1 MQQDSGIPN
10 CYRRIQSPSGIFLD
24 SGNWGRY
31 DFRTNRPVGCRRISA
46 GKYVNP
52 QQARASFLPLCNERS
67 TLVAT
72 IFYERDANPDA
83 LKGKTIAIL
92 GYGSQGHAQAQNLR
106 DSGYKVIV
114 GLEPARG
121 SAQQARADGMVV
133 VAPDEAA
140 KRADWIH
147 VLTPDETQAAV
158 YEQYIKPYLHP
169 GKVLGFSHGFSI
181 HFKTIVPPDDVDVVM
196 IAPKSPGHL
205 LRRVYSEGRGVPS
218 LIAIQQD
225 ASKRAHEYALAYAH
239 GIGSTRAGVL
249 QTTFKEETESDL
261 FGEQA
266 VLCGGL
272 TSLIKKGFETLVEA
286 GYAPEI
292 AYFECLHEMK
302 LIVDLIYEGGLGRM
316 RYSISNTAEYG
327 DLTRGEKVVG
337 DETRA
342 AMKRTLADIQSG
354 KFAKEWI
361 EENKNGGKHFAALR
375 EKEKQHPIEIV
386 GAELRGMMSWLPK
399 DGKKPAETP
408 KEPTKQVVNA

>member
-1 MQQDSGIPN
+1 M
-10 CYRRIQSPSGIFLD
+10 
-24 SGNWGRY
+24 
-31 DFRTNRPVGCRRISA
+31 
-46 GKYVNP
+46 
-52 QQARASFLPLCNERS
+52 
-67 TLVAT
+67 AT
-72 IFYERDANPDA
+72 IFYEHDANPNA

-114 GLEPARG
+114 GLEPTRP

-147 VLTPDETQAAV
+147 VLTPDETQAQV
-158 YEQYIKPYLHP
+158 YEQFIRPYLHP
-169 GKVLGFSHGFSI
+169 GKILGFSHGFSI
-181 HFKTIVPPDDVDVVM
+181 HFKTIVPPEDVDVVM

-225 ASKRAHEYALAYAH
+225 SSKRAHEYALAYAH

-302 LIVDLIYEGGLGRM
+302 LIVDLIH
-316 RYSISNTAEYG
+316 EY
-327 DLTRGEKVVG
+327 
-337 DETRA
+337 RA
-342 AMKRTLADIQSG
+342 ACAIRFRIRRIRRPDARRKSCRRCHARRDEKDSGRHTGWDVRARVDRGKRRQQLQLPI
-354 KFAKEWI
+354 
-361 EENKNGGKHFAALR
+361 LR
-375 EKEKQHPIEIV
+375 RRTTASDEIV
-386 GAELRGMMSWLPK
+386 GAQLF
-399 DGKKPAETP
+399 A
-408 KEPTKQVVNA
+408 A

>member
-1 MQQDSGIPN
+1 M
-10 CYRRIQSPSGIFLD
+10 
-24 SGNWGRY
+24 
-31 DFRTNRPVGCRRISA
+31 
-46 GKYVNP
+46 
-52 QQARASFLPLCNERS
+52 
-67 TLVAT
+67 AT
-72 IFYERDANPDA
+72 IFYERDANREA

-106 DSGYKVIV
+106 DSGHKVII
-114 GLEPARG
+114 GLEPNRQ
-121 SAQQARADGMVV
+121 SAQQARADGMTV

-140 KRADWIH
+140 RRADWIH

-158 YEQYIKPYLHP
+158 YEQYIKPYLRP

-181 HFKTIVPPDDVDVVM
+181 HFKTIVPPKDVDVVM

-218 LIAIQQD
+218 LIAIHQD
-225 ASKRAHEYALAYAH
+225 ASKRAHELALSYAH

-249 QTTFKEETESDL
+249 QTTFKEETETDL
-261 FGEQA
+261 FGEQS

-286 GYAPEI
+286 GYAPEM

-342 AMKRTLADIQSG
+342 AMKKILADIQNG
-354 KFAKEWI
+354 TFAKEWI
-361 EENKNGGKHFAALR
+361 EENKTGGKKFAALR

-386 GAELRGMMSWLPK
+386 GAQLRGMMSWLPTTA
-399 DGKKPAETP
+399 KKPAETP
-408 KEPTKQVVNA
+408 SARAKAGAKADTKKDKPKKVVNA

>member
-1 MQQDSGIPN
+1 M
-10 CYRRIQSPSGIFLD
+10 
-24 SGNWGRY
+24 
-31 DFRTNRPVGCRRISA
+31 
-46 GKYVNP
+46 
-52 QQARASFLPLCNERS
+52 
-67 TLVAT
+67 AT

-106 DSGYKVIV
+106 DNGFKVIV
-114 GLEPARG
+114 GLDANRP

-133 VAPDEAA
+133 AAPGEAA

-158 YEQYIKPYLHP
+158 YDQFIKPYLHP
-169 GKVLGFSHGFSI
+169 GKILGFSHGFSI
-181 HFKTIVPPDDVDVVM
+181 HFKTIVPPADVDVVM

-205 LRRVYSEGRGVPS
+205 LRRVFMEGRGVPS
-218 LIAIQQD
+218 LLAIQQD
-225 ASKRAHEYALAYAH
+225 ASGRAHELALAYAH

-261 FGEQA
+261 FGEQS

-327 DLTRGEKVVG
+327 DLTRGEQVVG
-337 DETRA
+337 DETRT
-342 AMKRTLADIQSG
+342 AMKKILADIQSG

-361 EENKNGGKHFAALR
+361 EENKNGGKNFAALR

-386 GAELRGMMSWLPK
+386 GAQLRGMMSWLPAE
-399 DGKKPAETP
+399 GKKPADAAGAQTGDQN
-408 KEPTKQVVNA
+408 KHKAKQVVNA

>member
-1 MQQDSGIPN
+1 
-10 CYRRIQSPSGIFLD
+10 
-24 SGNWGRY
+24 
-31 DFRTNRPVGCRRISA
+31 
-46 GKYVNP
+46 
-52 QQARASFLPLCNERS
+52 
-67 TLVAT
+67 VAT
-72 IFYERDANPDA
+72 VFYEHDANPNA

-114 GLEPARG
+114 GLDPERP
-121 SAQQARADGMVV
+121 SAQQAKADGMVV
-133 VAPDEAA
+133 VAPAEAA
-140 KRADWIH
+140 KRADWIQI
-147 VLTPDETQAAV
+147 LTPDETQAEL
-158 YEQYIKPYLHP
+158 YEAAIKPFLHP
-169 GKVLGFSHGFSI
+169 GKVIGVSHGFSI
-181 HFKTIVPPDDVDVVM
+181 HFKTIQPPNDVDVVM

-205 LRRVYSEGRGVPS
+205 LRRVYAEGRGVPS
-218 LIAIQQD
+218 LIAIHQD
-225 ASKRAHEYALAYAH
+225 ASGRAHEFALAYAH

-286 GYAPEI
+286 GYQPEV

-327 DLTRGEKVVG
+327 DLTRGNQIVG

-342 AMKRTLADIQSG
+342 RMKETLARIQDG
-354 KFAKEWI
+354 TFAREWI
-361 EENKNGGKHFAALR
+361 AENKNGGKNFAALR
-375 EKEKQHPIEIV
+375 EAEKQHPIEKV
-386 GAELRGMMSWLPK
+386 GAQLRGMMSWLPK
-399 DGKKPAETP
+399 EAKKTQP
-408 KEPTKQVVNA
+408 KQESEAKVVNA